1 MDLSESFLRCIN
13 SLISVPYTWNKGI
26 RVARKECKSNMTKRK
41 ATIRPIG
48 TLTSATGKKKICHN
62 CGSEA
67 TQIASFDIDQATLV
81 EYYCEEHIKSVEGG

>member
-1 MDLSESFLRCIN
+1 
-13 SLISVPYTWNKGI
+13 
-26 RVARKECKSNMTKRK
+26 MTKGK

-48 TLTSATGKKKICHN
+48 KIRSATGKKKICHN

-81 EYYCEEHIKSVEGG
+81 EYYCEVHIKSVKVG